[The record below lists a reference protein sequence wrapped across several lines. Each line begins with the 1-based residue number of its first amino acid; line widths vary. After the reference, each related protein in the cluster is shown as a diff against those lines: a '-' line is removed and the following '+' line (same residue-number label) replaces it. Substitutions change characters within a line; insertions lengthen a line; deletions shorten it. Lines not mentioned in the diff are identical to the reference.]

1 MRFAAVIALGALVA
15 GTIPALA
22 QTAPAAAP
30 AAATAPLA
38 PPTVMIVDMTR
49 VIQESAAGK
58 SIQRQIEEHAKVL
71 QADVQKIEDELKGKD
86 AELRRQRTILSQQA
100 FEEQRQ
106 AVERRVNEA
115 QRTLQEK
122 QGALQKAQNDAVGVL
137 LDNAREIIST
147 LAGEKK
153 AQVVL
158 SRQQILF
165 LANNDLETTNTV
177 LERLNAKLP
186 NVTVTVPAT
195 AAAAAPAAAAP
206 AAPAKAAPAK
216 K

>member
-1 MRFAAVIALGALVA
+1 MV
-15 GTIPALA
+15 
-22 QTAPAAAP
+22 
-30 AAATAPLA
+30 
-38 PPTVMIVDMTR
+38 VDMNR
-49 VIQESAAGK
+49 VIQESNAGR
-58 SIQRQIEEHAKVL
+58 SIQKQIEEHAKAL

-115 QRTLQEK
+115 QRTVQEK

-147 LAGEKK
+147 LAAEKK
-153 AQVVL
+153 AQLVL
-158 SRQQILF
+158 SRQQILL
-165 LANNDLETTNTV
+165 LANNDLETTNIV
-177 LERLNAKLP
+177 VERLNAKLP
-186 NVTVTVPAT
+186 NVTVTVPTT
-195 AAAAAPAAAAP
+195 AAALAAPAPAAPAAAA
-206 AAPAKAAPAK
+206 AKPPAK